1 MMQQNETPRP
11 KTAFWSPVLLGAF
24 TIVALLGGIVG
35 WAATTRI
42 DGAVVASGMI
52 AVESERKRVQHLEG
66 GIVSDLL
73 VREGDFVRAGDPL
86 LRLDATRTRSEL
98 SAIDTQL
105 FAARVREARLQ
116 AELRGETMFVF
127 GGVHANGK
135 NLPESDS
142 VLNNER
148 EILKS
153 RYAALEATVALLE
166 RRIEAFKS
174 RIAGAQ
180 RRAENAEV
188 ARLLVQQQRDN
199 LQSLFDRQLVEGSRL
214 VDAERALSAVIQ
226 ERDAA
231 IFDAESLESQ
241 MRESIAQIDQVQ
253 AQARADASDEL
264 VETQA
269 DIRLLEERRIVLEDQ
284 STRGVLVAPQSG
296 RVLNLNVAAAGAIV
310 GPRETVLEIVPTED
324 SLVVAVRIPSRD
336 VERVFPGLKAKVRLV
351 NFSAN
356 TTPLLIGKVDSVSAD
371 ALLDDT
377 TGATYY
383 EAIVSL
389 TDQTRLEK
397 GGEELVPG
405 MPVEVLV
412 STGER
417 LAASYLLR
425 PLNDAYAR
433 SFLDE

>member
-127 GGVHANGK
+127 GGVHAKGK